1 VTLVNKTAL
10 MVAVFT
16 IANIGFG
23 YAIKH
28 NWIEPAFEGF
38 ELKSAERSLT
48 QITQALEREINHLD
62 SLLYE
67 YSSWDATCDFVES
80 RSKEYYEDNLAVD
93 VLLTTDIN
101 WLIIV
106 DNSGEVVSGPIYDIK
121 SGELV
126 SIAEIP
132 QRQWDLS
139 HPLLA
144 GHTLSKS
151 IVGIMLTQ
159 AGPMIVASRN
169 ILTSLEEGPSR
180 GHIIMGRALDAELV
194 QRVGRQVESDFRLW
208 LAADPEV
215 PKDVRAAL
223 NRGDAGSLVTVAD
236 PEKNELYA
244 YRTFDD
250 LAGNASIVLGVTLP
264 REMAKSA
271 SYLGQLCALWALLQG
286 GILVFII
293 MVPLNRAIIAPLGA
307 LSRQLRIFRKSSE
320 LDIALDS
327 DVGGEIG
334 ELRREFG
341 NMLRQIEDEVMERRK
356 SEEGLRRAAAVFE
369 TATESI
375 VVVSSAGIILDV
387 NLAFSV
393 ATGLNRSEVVGRN
406 ADMLATNRH
415 STGFFRSIID
425 DVARVGKWEGEIW
438 IQCKAGKSIPAWV
451 SVGCAINEQ
460 GNVERVVVV
469 FNDMTER
476 KRSEAVIAHQ
486 ANYDMLTKL
495 PNRYLFRDRFRRA
508 LLRAKRDHSSVGLMF
523 IDLDQFKK
531 INDTLGHA
539 AGDEAL
545 RLVAAR
551 INQALRDSDTATRL
565 GGDEFAVILPEI
577 QNASD
582 VDVVAQ
588 RILLGIAVPME
599 VHNQDVVMTASIGA
613 ALYPT
618 DSDNDEDLLRDA
630 DSAMYRSKQSGGNTL
645 AFFTEEMNESAAR
658 RFQVETQ
665 LWKALE
671 LEEFEVSYQPIVA
684 LPEARMVGVE
694 ALLRWEN
701 SELGFVSP
709 DEFIPV
715 AERSGLIV
723 SIGAWVLETA
733 CRQVKAWHDADWPAL
748 RLAVNLS
755 PREVERGDAV
765 ESVQNA
771 LERSGLLAEYLEVE
785 VTERVLLDDVDRVVA
800 IFNRIKDLGVR
811 LCIDDFGTGYSSL
824 SYLQS
829 FPFDVLKIDRAFVH
843 GAVGHED
850 GISLLR
856 AIISMAE
863 SLHLEVVAEGVET
876 CEQMDLLSELGCGF
890 AQGYLFCRPMSAESL
905 EEGGPIVELL
915 GEVSTSK

>member
-1 VTLVNKTAL
+1 MTLVNKTAL

-67 YSSWDATCDFVES
+67 YSSWDATGDFVES

-771 LERSGLLAEYLEVE
+771 LERSGLPAEYLEVE

-800 IFNRIKDLGVR
+800 IFNRIKELGVR